1 MFGWGH
7 FRRDN
12 GSLPFHYLEILGK
25 ILENLQQQENLGI
38 GQIFSS
44 EAEQILEILGIWEIL
59 KSWNL
64 GQNLEIFESE

>member
-1 MFGWGH
+1 
-7 FRRDN
+7 
-12 GSLPFHYLEILGK
+12 LEILGK
-25 ILENLQQQENLGI
+25 ILENLQQKNLGI